1 MEEEFNEA
9 LYKEIFIEDEF
20 KRKKNILKSN
30 DVTIGGNKK
39 ISIDEEL
46 HTGVKI
52 LLEKDENDNIKEIKF
67 YCSCGQT
74 KSVVLDYTE

>member
-1 MEEEFNEA
+1 MDAEFNEA
-9 LYKEIFIEDEF
+9 LYKEIFIEDDF
-20 KRKKNILKSN
+20 KRKKNILKSK
-30 DVTIGGNKK
+30 DVTVSGNKK

-74 KSVVLDYTE
+74 KSVVLDYSE

>member
-1 MEEEFNEA
+1 MDEDFNEA

-20 KRKKNILKSN
+20 KRKKNILKSK
-30 DVTIGGNKK
+30 DVNISGSKK

-74 KSVVLDYTE
+74 KSVVLDYSE

>member
-1 MEEEFNEA
+1 MDAEFNEA
-9 LYKEIFIEDEF
+9 LYKEIFIEDDF
-20 KRKKNILKSN
+20 KRKTNILKSKE
-30 DVTIGGNKK
+30 VTVSGNKK

-74 KSVVLDYTE
+74 KSVVLDYSE

>member
-1 MEEEFNEA
+1 MVEEFNEA
-9 LYKEIFIEDEF
+9 LYKEIYIEDEI
-20 KRKKNILKSN
+20 KRKKNILKSK
-30 DVTIGGNKK
+30 DVTIKGNKK

-74 KSVVLDYTE
+74 KSVVLDYSE

>member
-1 MEEEFNEA
+1 MDAEFNEA
-9 LYKEIFIEDEF
+9 LYKEIFIEDDF
-20 KRKKNILKSN
+20 KRRKNILKSK
-30 DVTIGGNKK
+30 DVTVSGNKK

-74 KSVVLDYTE
+74 KSVVLDYSE